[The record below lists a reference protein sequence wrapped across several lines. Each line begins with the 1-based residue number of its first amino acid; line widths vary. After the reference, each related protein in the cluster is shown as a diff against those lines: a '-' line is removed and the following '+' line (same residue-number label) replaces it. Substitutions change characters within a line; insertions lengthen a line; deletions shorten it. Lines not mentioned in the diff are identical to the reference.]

1 MNNRSRLQSLLPW
14 LGAAALAAIAPSL
27 CCGPAAAQQTFAGA
41 TEVVVVEVPVQVV
54 KDGEPVRGL
63 TANDFEVFDGRKK
76 VPVTGF
82 EVLDLAVSAP
92 AGAAAEAQ
100 IPASARRHFLML
112 FDLTFSEPSALTKAR
127 DAAKDVVKTLH
138 PTDLVAVAT
147 YSSMQGP
154 QLVLGF
160 TPDRQQIIAAVDT
173 LGLPKLFNRTPDPL
187 RLVLTDALTSIAQG
201 SQGRQGQGSD
211 VRAAIDAEIIDTLQT
226 VSIVSSRAEKSVQQ
240 QLVRNLTQ
248 HLADLAHLMGEVE
261 GRKYVVFLSEG
272 FDSSL
277 VTGSGSTQAGSNDL
291 QSSIEA
297 ATGDPAAEPTFGTG
311 SDSQFGDTRTQNA
324 VEKMLEE
331 FRRADCQIQ
340 AVNIGGLRAPNNQG
354 LQHIDGKES
363 LLNMAKSTG
372 GEFYENFNDLTAA
385 MGQMLRRTG
394 VTYVLSFQPD
404 DLKLDGGFHKL
415 RVEVKNA
422 RGARVV
428 HRPGY
433 YAPRPYKEQPP
444 LQRLLETANTV
455 MGEEG
460 GVINAAVLAAP
471 FAVGGDRAYVP
482 VVLEINGAN
491 LLAGKQGTS
500 LPVEI
505 YVYAIDQNGAVQD
518 FLTQSFGVDLVKGEA
533 ALRQSGL
540 KFFGHLDLP
549 QGKYSLRT
557 LVRNGAT
564 GASGL
569 RITDL
574 AVPAFASGEAA
585 LLPALFPEPP
595 GRWVMVRETQQAGQ
609 AQAPYPFMLKD
620 QPYIPASRPVLAPGQ
635 PAAVVLQGYNLGA
648 GDLKA
653 EAKVLGADGQEVP
666 GGALKLSD
674 KEGGASGPLRVS
686 ATFQPPALQPG
697 EYVLRVTVTDA
708 TGKVQTSMAPFAVG
722 GAGTRGS
729 R

>member
-1 MNNRSRLQSLLPW
+1 MKKRSRLQVFAAGLA
-14 LGAAALAAIAPSL
+14 AAALGSS
-27 CCGPAAAQQTFAGA
+27 CGPALAQQTFSGA

-63 TANDFEVFDGRKK
+63 TAGDFEVFDGRRK

-82 EVLDLAVSAP
+82 EVLDLATAAP
-92 AGAAAEAQ
+92 VGAAAEAQ

-112 FDLTFSEPSALTKAR
+112 FDLTFSEPSALSKAR

-147 YSSMQGP
+147 YSSLQGP
-154 QLVLGF
+154 QLILGF
-160 TPDRQQIIAAVDT
+160 TPDRQQIAAAVDT
-173 LGLPKLFNRTPDPL
+173 LGMPKLFNRTPDPL
-187 RLVLTDALTSIAQG
+187 RLVLTDALNSIAEG
-201 SQGRQGQGSD
+201 
-211 VRAAIDAEIIDTLQT
+211 RAAGGGATGGEARAAVEAELIDTLKT
-226 VSIVSSRAEKSVQQ
+226 FSIVSSRAEKSAQQ
-240 QLVRNLTQ
+240 QIVRSLTSAF
-248 HLADLAHLMGEVE
+248 ADLAHLMGEVE

-277 VTGSGSTQAGSNDL
+277 VTGSGSTTAGSNDL
-291 QSSIEA
+291 QATVEQAGSTEQITA
-297 ATGDPAAEPTFGTG
+297 PTGDSG
-311 SDSQFGDTRTQNA
+311 SDEAFGDTRTQNA
-324 VEKMLEE
+324 IERMLQE

-340 AVNIGGLRAPNNQG
+340 AVNIGGLRAPGEMG
-354 LQHIDGKES
+354 LQHTNGKES

-404 DLKLDGGFHKL
+404 DLKQDGSFHKL
-415 RVEVKNA
+415 KVQLKNA

-433 YAPRPYKEQPP
+433 YAPRPFKEQPP

-460 GVINAAVLAAP
+460 GAIAAAVLAAP
-471 FAVGGDRAYVP
+471 FAAGGDRAYVP
-482 VVLEINGAN
+482 VVLEINGAS

-549 QGKYSLRT
+549 QGRYSLRT
-557 LVRNGAT
+557 LVRNGTT

-569 RITDL
+569 RVTDL

-609 AQAPYPFMLKD
+609 AQAPYPFMLKE
-620 QPYIPASRPVLAPGQ
+620 QPYIPSSRPVLAPGQ
-635 PAAVVLQGYNLGA
+635 PAAVVLQGYNLGT

-653 EAKVLGADGQEVP
+653 EAKVLGPDGQEVP

-674 KEGGASGPLRVS
+674 KEGGGSGPLRVS

-708 TGKVQTSMAPFAVG
+708 AGKAQTSLAPFAVG
-722 GAGTRGS
+722 GAAGTRGG